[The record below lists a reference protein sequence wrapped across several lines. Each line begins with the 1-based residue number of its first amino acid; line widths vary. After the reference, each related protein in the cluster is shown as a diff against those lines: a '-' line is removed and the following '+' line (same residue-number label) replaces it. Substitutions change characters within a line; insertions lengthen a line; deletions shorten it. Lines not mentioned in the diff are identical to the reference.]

1 MNMSKIYKPDYKK
14 SLVNLSNSILQY
26 FECPIHHS
34 TLPALDKFLEKD
46 YQTVILLVLDG
57 MGVDMLKHN
66 LSEKSFL
73 RSHIAEEISSVFP
86 PTTTAATTSI
96 YTGLTPQEHGWAGW
110 QCYFKE
116 YNKNIE
122 LFLNRDFYSGKSLD
136 VDVGKEFL
144 SHKKLFEQINE
155 QGKYKAYGVARF
167 WGGYNVET
175 MNDVC
180 NKIVEL
186 AKGEEKKFI
195 LAYYKEPDA
204 TMHRTGCYSD
214 KTKTKIKSLDRHV
227 ESMVQK
233 LKNALLIVTADHGL
247 IDISEDER
255 LEKIKEIDE
264 CFRLPP
270 AIEPRAVAF
279 YIKEDKKAQFE
290 KEFQKRF
297 GNDFIL
303 LSSDEYIN
311 QGYAGEGVIH
321 PKFRDFLGDYM
332 ALATGDRILQ
342 YQTEGGV
349 DSIEFKAH
357 HAGLTDKEMLVPLI
371 IYEAD
376 K

>member
-1 MNMSKIYKPDYKK
+1 MNKICKPDYKN
-14 SLVNLSNSILQY
+14 SLVNLANSILQY
-26 FECPIHHS
+26 FECPAHHTS
-34 TLPALDKFLEKD
+34 LPAIDKFLEQE
-46 YQTVILLVLDG
+46 YQTVVLLVLDG
-57 MGVDMLKHN
+57 MGVDMLEHN
-66 LSEKSFL
+66 LSKKSFL
-73 RSHIAEEISSVFP
+73 RKQMVAEISSVFP

-116 YNKNIE
+116 YKRNIE
-122 LFLNRDFYSGKSLD
+122 PFLKRDFYTGKSLD

-186 AKGEEKKFI
+186 SKEKDKKFI
-195 LAYYKEPDA
+195 LAYYKEPDS
-204 TMHRTGCYSD
+204 TMHKTGCYSE
-214 KTKTKIKSLDRHV
+214 KTKTQIKSLDRHV
-227 ESMVQK
+227 EALAQK

-247 IDISEDER
+247 IDISEDVR
-255 LEKIKEIDE
+255 LEKIKEIDD
-264 CFRLPP
+264 CLRLPP

-279 YIKEDKKAQFE
+279 YVKEDKKEQFE
-290 KEFQKRF
+290 REFNKRF

-303 LSSDEYIN
+303 LSSDEYIK
-311 QGYAGEGVIH
+311 QGYAGEGKMH
-321 PKFRDFLGDYM
+321 PKFREFLGDYM
-332 ALATGDRILQ
+332 ALATGNRILQ
-342 YQTEGGV
+342 YQTEGGI
-349 DSIEFKAH
+349 DSVEFKAH
-357 HAGLTDKEMLVPLI
+357 HAGLTQKEMIVPLI
-371 IYEAD
+371 VYTSD

>member
-1 MNMSKIYKPDYKK
+1 MNKICKPDYKN
-14 SLVNLSNSILQY
+14 SLVNLANSILQY
-26 FECPIHHS
+26 FECPVHHTS
-34 TLPALDKFLEKD
+34 LPAIDKFLEKE
-46 YQTVILLVLDG
+46 YQTVVLLVLDG
-57 MGVDMLKHN
+57 MGVDMLEHN

-73 RSHIAEEISSVFP
+73 RKQMVAEISSVFP

-116 YNKNIE
+116 YKRNIE
-122 LFLNRDFYSGKSLD
+122 PFLKRDFYTGKSLD

-186 AKGEEKKFI
+186 SKEKDKKFI
-195 LAYYKEPDA
+195 LAYYKEPDSV
-204 TMHRTGCYSD
+204 MHHTGCYSD

-227 ESMVQK
+227 ETLAQK
-233 LKNALLIVTADHGL
+233 LKNALLVVTADHGL
-247 IDISEDER
+247 IDISEDVR
-255 LEKIKEIDE
+255 LEKIKEIDD
-264 CFRLPP
+264 CLRLPP

-279 YIKEDKKAQFE
+279 YVKEDKKEQFE
-290 KEFQKRF
+290 REFNKRF

-303 LSSDEYIN
+303 LSSDEYIK
-311 QGYAGEGVIH
+311 QGYAGEGKIH
-321 PKFRDFLGDYM
+321 PKFREFLGDYM
-332 ALATGDRILQ
+332 ALATGNRILQ
-342 YQTEGGV
+342 YQIPNV
-349 DSIEFKAH
+349 LDSVEFKAH
-357 HAGLTDKEMLVPLI
+357 HAGLTQKEMIVPLI
-371 IYEAD
+371 VYTSD

>member
-1 MNMSKIYKPDYKK
+1 MNKVCKPDYKN

-26 FECPIHHS
+26 FECPTHHS
-34 TLPALDKFLEKD
+34 SLSALDSFLQQD
-46 YQTVILLVLDG
+46 YQTVVLLVLDG
-57 MGVDMLKHN
+57 MGVDMLEHN

-73 RSHIAEEISSVFP
+73 RKHMVEKISSVFP

-116 YNKNIE
+116 YDKNIE
-122 LFLNRDFYSGKSLD
+122 LFLNRDFYSGKNLKLN
-136 VDVGKEFL
+136 VGQEFL
-144 SHKKLFEQINE
+144 PHKKLFEQINE

-167 WGGYNVET
+167 FGGYKVDK
-175 MNDVC
+175 MNEIC

-186 AKGEEKKFI
+186 AKEKEKKFI
-195 LAYYKEPDA
+195 LAYYKEPDSV
-204 TMHRTGCYSD
+204 MHHTGCYSD

-227 ESMVQK
+227 AELAKQ

-247 IDISEDER
+247 IDISEDVR
-255 LEKIKEIDE
+255 LEKIKEIND
-264 CFRLPP
+264 CLRLPP

-279 YIKEDKKAQFE
+279 YIKEDKKQVFE

-297 GNDFIL
+297 GKDFIL
-303 LSSDEYIN
+303 LTSEEYIK
-311 QGYAGEGVIH
+311 QGYAGKGKMH
-321 PKFRDFLGDYM
+321 PKFREFLGDYM

-349 DSIEFKAH
+349 DSVEFKAH
-357 HAGLTDKEMLVPLI
+357 HAGLTKKEMIIPLI
-371 IYEAD
+371 VHISD

>member
-1 MNMSKIYKPDYKK
+1 MNKVCKPDYKN
-14 SLVNLSNSILQY
+14 SLVNLANSILQY

-34 TLPALDKFLEKD
+34 TLPTLDDFLQNE
-46 YQTVILLVLDG
+46 YQTVVLLVLDG
-57 MGVDMLKHN
+57 MGVDMLENN
-66 LSEKSFL
+66 LSENSFL
-73 RSHIAEEISSVFP
+73 RRHLAQKISSVFP

-116 YNKNIE
+116 YGRNVE
-122 LFLNRDFYSGKSLD
+122 PFLKRDFYTGKSLD

-180 NKIVEL
+180 GKIAEL
-186 AKGEEKKFI
+186 SKGKDKKFI
-195 LAYYKEPDA
+195 LAYYKEPDS
-204 TMHRTGCYSD
+204 TMHRTGCYSK
-214 KTKTKIKSLDRHV
+214 KTQTKIKSLDRHV
-227 ESMVQK
+227 EAMARK

-247 IDISEDER
+247 IDISEDVR
-255 LEKIKEIDE
+255 LEKIREIDE
-264 CFRLPP
+264 CLRLPP

-279 YIKEDKKAQFE
+279 YVKEDKKEQFE
-290 KEFQKRF
+290 KEFNKRF
-297 GNDFIL
+297 GQDFIL
-303 LSSDEYIN
+303 LSSDEYIK
-311 QGYAGEGVIH
+311 QGYAGEGILH
-321 PKFRDFLGDYM
+321 PKFREFLGDYM

-342 YQTEGGV
+342 YQTPDGI
-349 DSIEFKAH
+349 DSVEFKAH
-357 HAGLTDKEMLVPLI
+357 HAGLTEKEMIVPLI
-371 IYEAD
+371 IYKTD

>member
-1 MNMSKIYKPDYKK
+1 MNKICKPDYKNG
-14 SLVNLSNSILQY
+14 LVNLANSVLQY

-34 TLPALDKFLEKD
+34 TLPALDDFLQKD
-46 YQTVILLVLDG
+46 YQTVVLLVLDG
-57 MGVDMLKHN
+57 MGVDMLEHN

-73 RSHIAEEISSVFP
+73 RRRMVREISSVFP

-116 YNKNIE
+116 YGRNIE
-122 LFLNRDFYSGKSLD
+122 PFLRRDYYTGKSLD
-136 VDVGKEFL
+136 IDVGKKFL
-144 SHKKLFEQINE
+144 NHKKLFEQISE

-167 WGGYNVET
+167 FGGYNVQT
-175 MNDVC
+175 MSDVC

-186 AKGEEKKFI
+186 SKGEDKKFI

-204 TMHRTGCYSD
+204 TMHRTGCYSE

-227 ESMVQK
+227 EAMAQE

-247 IDISEDER
+247 IDISEDVR

-264 CFRLPP
+264 CLRLPP

-279 YIKEDKKAQFE
+279 YVKENKKEQFV
-290 KEFQKRF
+290 KEFNKRF
-297 GNDFIL
+297 GQDFIL
-303 LSSDEYIN
+303 LSSEEYLR
-311 QGYAGEGVIH
+311 QGYAGKGKMH
-321 PKFRDFLGDYM
+321 DKFREFLGDYM
-332 ALATGDRILQ
+332 ALATGSRILQ
-342 YQTEGGV
+342 YQTEGGI
-349 DSIEFKAH
+349 DSVKFKAH
-357 HAGLTDKEMLVPLI
+357 HAGLTKKEMIVPLI
-371 IYEAD
+371 IYDSD